1 MRARQPLIVAA
12 VTFLLGGLVLL
23 GAPSALA
30 HTVLLTAVP
39 ANGATLTA
47 SPSQIV
53 LTYDEPVQASTLQ
66 MAVTAS
72 SGATVSQDKP
82 SVVGT
87 VVTQPLPP
95 DLPNDTYTLAYRLV
109 SVDGHPVSNAI
120 TFTVKNPASSASPVP
135 SPSPSPT
142 SSHSGSSSTKRDPA
156 RLVGGLTV
164 FVIAVAIVA
173 LNRRRV
179 RRAKP

>member
-1 MRARQPLIVAA
+1 MRARQPLIIAA
-12 VTFLLGGLVLL
+12 VTFLLSGLVLL

-39 ANGATLTA
+39 ADGATLTS
-47 SPSQIV
+47 SPSQVV

-72 SGATVSQDKP
+72 SGATVSTSAP
-82 SVVGT
+82 TVAGT
-87 VVTQPLPP
+87 VVTQSLPP

-109 SVDGHPVSNAI
+109 SVDGHPVGNTI
-120 TFTVKNPASSASPVP
+120 TFIVKNPASSAAPVASPAP
-135 SPSPSPT
+135 SPS
-142 SSHSGSSSTKRDPA
+142 SSHAGSGSTKRDPA

-164 FVIAVAIVA
+164 FVVAVAIVA
-173 LNRRRV
+173 LNRRRG